1 MIFIPR
7 PWQKV
12 ITNFILD
19 HKRCN
24 IWADMGSGKTSSV
37 LTAFDILMMAG
48 STLFPALVLAPL
60 RVARDVWPPERNKWD
75 HLDGMRISPIIGSPE
90 ERRRALSREADVY
103 TINYENIPWLI
114 DYLNG
119 KWPFK
124 TVVADESTKLKGYR
138 LKQGTARAHKLATIA
153 RKTGRW
159 INLTGTP
166 APNGLKDLWG
176 QCWFLD
182 YGERLGES
190 YTTGF
195 KDRWFRV
202 DPYTGE
208 MSPLPY
214 AQDQIQKALS
224 DITLTIQM
232 KDWIDLKEPISN
244 IVRVELSKE
253 RMREYRKLEKE
264 MFVTLANEIE
274 LTALS
279 AAAKTTKCLQFA
291 AGAAYHEG
299 ASWTEIHNEKLE
311 ALEEIVEETAG
322 ANLLI
327 AYWWKHDAA
336 RIMKRFPH
344 AHLLKTKRD
353 EDDWNAGKISMLLAH
368 PQSAGHGLNLQYGG
382 HHIVFFSDWW
392 NLEARQQIIE
402 RIGPVRQMQAGL
414 DRPVYIHQIITKGT
428 LDEDVLLRHT
438 SKADTQQILMD
449 AMKRRM

>member
-1 MIFIPR
+1 MKFTPR

-19 HKRCN
+19 TPRCN
-24 IWADMGSGKTSSV
+24 IWADMGSGKTSGV

-48 STLFPALVLAPL
+48 SSMFPALVLAPL

-75 HLDGMRISPIIGSPE
+75 HLDGMRISPIIGDPE
-90 ERRRALSREADVY
+90 DRRRALHKKADVY
-103 TINYENIPWLI
+103 TINYENIPWLL
-114 DYLNG
+114 DQLNG

-124 TVVADESTKLKGYR
+124 TVVSDESTKLKGFR
-138 LKQGTARAHKLATIA
+138 LTHGTARSKKLSTIA

-166 APNGLKDLWG
+166 SPNGLKDLWG

-182 YGERLGES
+182 FGKRLGES
-190 YTTGF
+190 YTDF
-195 KDRWFRV
+195 KDRWFRQ
-202 DPYTGE
+202 DPYTQE
-208 MSPLPY
+208 LTAMPF
-214 AQDQIQKALS
+214 AMEQIQKALS

-232 KDWIDLKEPISN
+232 KDWIDLKDPISH
-244 IVRVELSKE
+244 IVEVELPNE

-264 MFVTLANEIE
+264 MFVTLHNDVE

-279 AAAKTTKCLQFA
+279 AAARTTKCLQFA

-299 ASWTEIHNEKLE
+299 QAWTEIHNEKLD

-322 ANLLI
+322 ANLFI

-336 RIMKRFPH
+336 RILKRFPH
-344 AHLLKTKRD
+344 ARQLKTKKD
-353 EDDWNAGKISMLLAH
+353 EDDWNAGRISMLLAH

-402 RIGPVRQMQAGL
+402 RIGPVRQMQAGF

-438 SKADTQQILMD
+438 SKADTQQILMN